1 MRNVTVSIFTLHI
14 AKNINGNELENTVN
28 WYLSNENL
36 LAANSHLV
44 DFIGQ
49 IELPNLYRRHQ
60 NKLHTSSDG
69 QKYEVSVPSLNA
81 NSSFKYF
88 GQNRGVSVYSFMDE
102 RHLLFYSNVIS
113 SSERETANVIDGL
126 LHNDAVKSDIHST
139 VVFVKQGNW
148 ELKKVDCC
156 QTTS

>member
-1 MRNVTVSIFTLHI
+1 MLRFRFSLSMSPKISTEMNSKTLS
-14 AKNINGNELENTVN
+14 L
-28 WYLSNENL
+28 YLSNENL

-44 DFIGQ
+44 NFIGQ

-60 NKLHTSSDG
+60 NKLHTSSDV

-102 RHLLFYSNVIS
+102 RHLLFYSTVIS
-113 SSERETANVIDGL
+113 SSEREAAYVIDGL
-126 LHNDAVKSDIHST
+126 LHNDAVKSYSHST
-139 VVFVKQGNW
+139 IVLVKQGNW
-148 ELKKVDCC
+148 ELKKVSRC
-156 QTTS
+156 QITS